1 MIVIKFGGS
10 IVNDLHESI
19 LKDLFQISMKE
30 KLLLVHGG
38 GNEVTTIATKLGKE
52 QRFIVSPEGIRSRYT
67 DMETAEIYTM
77 VMSGK
82 INKLIVKKLLKQG
95 LNAVGLSGIDSH
107 ILAAVRKE
115 RLAII
120 NEKGRKMLID
130 GGYTGKIRSVRTEL
144 LTLLLNSGYLPVISP
159 VALSEEFE
167 FLNVDGDRAAAYI
180 AGSLNADKVIFLTNV
195 KGLYLDD
202 KLVEKISAQE
212 AKLLLP
218 RIGFGMEKKV
228 LACTEAISLGAR
240 EAIISSANI
249 SDPISSAIAH
259 VDCTVISK

>member
-19 LKDLFQISMKE
+19 LKDLFQISLKE

-52 QRFIVSPEGIRSRYT
+52 QRFIVSPGGIRSRYT

-249 SDPISSAIAH
+249 SDPISSAI
-259 VDCTVISK
+259 

>member
-10 IVNDLHESI
+10 IVNDLHEST
-19 LKDLFQISMKE
+19 LKDLCQISLKE

-52 QRFIVSPEGIRSRYT
+52 QRFIVSPGGIRSRYT

-130 GGYTGKIRSVRTEL
+130 GGYTGKIRSVRTGL